1 MEFSIQPLKKAIA
14 SLERSIRFA
23 QAWEETHGTACDGV
37 ETIRAGVIQNFE
49 FVYELSWKYMQRW
62 LKNNVSPER
71 VEGVS
76 RKELFRMA
84 IEQQL
89 IVDFEKWVIFHE
101 ARNRATHT
109 YDEANANEVYALASE
124 FLSVAQP
131 LYDRLEERMT

>member
-1 MEFSIQPLKKAIA
+1 MEFSIQPLKKAIE
-14 SLERSIRFA
+14 SLERSIRFS
-23 QAWEETHGTACDGV
+23 QAWEETHGTENDGMK
-37 ETIRAGVIQNFE
+37 TIRAGVIQNFE

-101 ARNRATHT
+101 ARNRAAHT
-109 YDEANANEVYALASE
+109 YDEANANAVYALASE

>member
-1 MEFSIQPLKKAIA
+1 MEFSIQPLKKAIT

-101 ARNRATHT
+101 ARNRSAHT

-124 FLSVAQP
+124 FLSVAQR